1 MSQWGAVQNS
11 ALHLCYAKRY
21 GFCQCPEPG
30 YQRYAYPWV
39 RQSASKCLPLAELEG
54 KMPLAADE
62 VLLYPRRR
70 RHSFYNMN
78 DTNNDKLTPFA
89 QKLRR
94 NMTKEE
100 RHLWYDFLKLRPENF
115 NRQKV
120 IGKYIVDFYCA
131 EAKLVIEL
139 DGSQH
144 CEDAGMT
151 YDAERDEY
159 LRGLGLTVCRY
170 SNLDVMRNFEGVC
183 TDILIRLN
191 NVFA

>member
-1 MSQWGAVQNS
+1 
-11 ALHLCYAKRY
+11 
-21 GFCQCPEPG
+21 
-30 YQRYAYPWV
+30 
-39 RQSASKCLPLAELEG
+39 
-54 KMPLAADE
+54 
-62 VLLYPRRR
+62 
-70 RHSFYNMN
+70 MN
-78 DTNNDKLTPFA
+78 DTNNDKLTAFA

-120 IGKYIVDFYCA
+120 VGKYIVDFYCA
-131 EAKLVIEL
+131 EARLVIEL

-144 CEDAGMT
+144 CEDAGMA

-159 LRGLGLTVCRY
+159 LRSLGLTVCRY

>member
-1 MSQWGAVQNS
+1 
-11 ALHLCYAKRY
+11 
-21 GFCQCPEPG
+21 
-30 YQRYAYPWV
+30 
-39 RQSASKCLPLAELEG
+39 
-54 KMPLAADE
+54 
-62 VLLYPRRR
+62 
-70 RHSFYNMN
+70 
-78 DTNNDKLTPFA
+78 
-89 QKLRR
+89 
-94 NMTKEE
+94 MTKEE

-144 CEDAGMT
+144 CEDAGMA

-191 NVFA
+191 NVFS